1 MWQADLQL
9 EPPFNER
16 KISTCCY
23 VSCVSPPP
31 SPPTTTTTSNAT
43 FPSAI
48 KKVHQLRCFLGF
60 GRGGELEEMEGG
72 WLWFLPLWQG
82 LEEEMGVVLCKRPHW
97 AYLFLRLLFP
107 SPRPN
112 AWQFWLDE
120 SAAKH
125 FFFFLHAISTIS
137 AEAEYF
143 PSSSSWSVG
152 SPGGLMERQ
161 TQGLFLSV
169 GRLIGALQ
177 P

>member
-1 MWQADLQL
+1 MPLQTSGAKLHRAAMQPAHAPKLLNNSHSSTAGRGLWQADLQL

-137 AEAEYF
+137 AEA
-143 PSSSSWSVG
+143 
-152 SPGGLMERQ
+152 
-161 TQGLFLSV
+161 
-169 GRLIGALQ
+169 
-177 P
+177 